1 MKKNLITVITL
12 ALVVVNLVLT
22 VILTITILPETQKAN
37 ELITK
42 VCSAIDLDLES
53 GSATSNANIPID
65 QIEVYNIDDEQT
77 INLKQDG
84 DGKDHFAMITVSI
97 SMDTKNSDYKE
108 LKPQVEEK
116 VNLIKG
122 DINNIVSQY
131 TIDEIKNNQSA
142 VQDEILKRSSKMFG
156 SDFIV
161 AVSSQRHNI
170 SKRRNLQWVVRILE
184 RYTFPKMK

>member
-53 GSATSNANIPID
+53 GSATSHANIPID
-65 QIEVYNIDDEQT
+65 QIEVYNLDDEQT

-97 SMDTKNSDYKE
+97 SMDTKNSDYKD

-142 VQDEILKRSSKMFG
+142 VQDEILKDLQKMFG

-161 AVSSQRHNI
+161 AVG
-170 SKRRNLQWVVRILE
+170 
-184 RYTFPKMK
+184 FPTAQYQ

>member
-42 VCSAIDLDLES
+42 VCRAIDLDLES
-53 GSATSNANIPID
+53 GSATSNVNIPID

-97 SMDTKNSDYKE
+97 SMDTKNSDYKD

-142 VQDEILKRSSKMFG
+142 VQDEILKDLQKMFG

-161 AVSSQRHNI
+161 AVG
-170 SKRRNLQWVVRILE
+170 
-184 RYTFPKMK
+184 FPTAQYQ

>member
-97 SMDTKNSDYKE
+97 SMDTKNGDYKE

-116 VNLIKG
+116 VNLIEG

-142 VQDEILKRSSKMFG
+142 VQDEILKDLQKMFG

-161 AVSSQRHNI
+161 AVG
-170 SKRRNLQWVVRILE
+170 
-184 RYTFPKMK
+184 FPTAQYQ

>member
-142 VQDEILKRSSKMFG
+142 VQDEILKDLQKMFG
-156 SDFIV
+156 ADFIV
-161 AVSSQRHNI
+161 AVG
-170 SKRRNLQWVVRILE
+170 
-184 RYTFPKMK
+184 FPTAQYQ

>member
-84 DGKDHFAMITVSI
+84 DGKDHFAMLTVSI
-97 SMDTKNSDYKE
+97 SMDTKNSDYKD

-131 TIDEIKNNQSA
+131 KIDEIKNNQSA
-142 VQDEILKRSSKMFG
+142 VQDEILKDLQKMFG

-161 AVSSQRHNI
+161 AVG
-170 SKRRNLQWVVRILE
+170 
-184 RYTFPKMK
+184 FPTAQYQ

>member
-84 DGKDHFAMITVSI
+84 DGKDHFAMLTVSI

-142 VQDEILKRSSKMFG
+142 VQGEILKDLQKMFG

-161 AVSSQRHNI
+161 AVG
-170 SKRRNLQWVVRILE
+170 
-184 RYTFPKMK
+184 FPTAQYQ

>member
-84 DGKDHFAMITVSI
+84 DGKDHFAMLTVSI
-97 SMDTKNSDYKE
+97 SMDTKNSDYKD

-116 VNLIKG
+116 VNLIKV

-142 VQDEILKRSSKMFG
+142 VQDEILKDLQKMFG

-161 AVSSQRHNI
+161 AVG
-170 SKRRNLQWVVRILE
+170 
-184 RYTFPKMK
+184 FPTAQYQ

>member
-22 VILTITILPETQKAN
+22 VILTITIFPETKKAN

-65 QIEVYNIDDEQT
+65 QIDVYNIEEQQT
-77 INLKQDG
+77 INLKSSG
-84 DGKDHFAMITVSI
+84 DGKDHFAIITVSI
-97 SMDTKNSDYKE
+97 SMDKKNKDYKDLQPE
-108 LKPQVEEK
+108 VENK
-116 VNLIKG
+116 VKLIKG
-122 DINNIVSQY
+122 EINNIVSQY
-131 TIDEIKNNQSA
+131 TMDEIKNNQSA
-142 VQDEILKRSSKMFG
+142 VQNEILKDLQKMFG

-161 AVSSQRHNI
+161 AVG
-170 SKRRNLQWVVRILE
+170 
-184 RYTFPKMK
+184 FPTAQYQ

>member
-84 DGKDHFAMITVSI
+84 DGKDHFAMLTVSI
-97 SMDTKNSDYKE
+97 SMDTKNTEYKD

-142 VQDEILKRSSKMFG
+142 VQDEILKDLQKMFG

-161 AVSSQRHNI
+161 AVG
-170 SKRRNLQWVVRILE
+170 
-184 RYTFPKMK
+184 FPTAQYQ

>member
-131 TIDEIKNNQSA
+131 RIDEIKNNQSA
-142 VQDEILKRSSKMFG
+142 VQDEILKDLQKMFG

-161 AVSSQRHNI
+161 AVG
-170 SKRRNLQWVVRILE
+170 
-184 RYTFPKMK
+184 FPTAQYQ

>member
-77 INLKQDG
+77 INLNQDG

-142 VQDEILKRSSKMFG
+142 VQDEILKDLQKMFG

-161 AVSSQRHNI
+161 AVG
-170 SKRRNLQWVVRILE
+170 
-184 RYTFPKMK
+184 FPTAQYQ

>member
-53 GSATSNANIPID
+53 GSATSNADIPID

-97 SMDTKNSDYKE
+97 SMDTKNSDYKD

-142 VQDEILKRSSKMFG
+142 VQDEILKDLQKMFG

-161 AVSSQRHNI
+161 AVG
-170 SKRRNLQWVVRILE
+170 
-184 RYTFPKMK
+184 FPTAQYQ

>member
-84 DGKDHFAMITVSI
+84 DGKDHFAMLTVSI
-97 SMDTKNSDYKE
+97 SMDTKNGDYKE

-142 VQDEILKRSSKMFG
+142 VQDEILKDLQKMFG

-161 AVSSQRHNI
+161 AVG
-170 SKRRNLQWVVRILE
+170 
-184 RYTFPKMK
+184 FPTAQYQ

>member
-22 VILTITILPETQKAN
+22 VILTIPILPETQKAN

-84 DGKDHFAMITVSI
+84 DGKDHFAMLTVSI
-97 SMDTKNSDYKE
+97 SMDTKNSDYKD

-142 VQDEILKRSSKMFG
+142 VQDEILKDLQKMFG

-161 AVSSQRHNI
+161 AVG
-170 SKRRNLQWVVRILE
+170 
-184 RYTFPKMK
+184 FPTAQYQ

>member
-1 MKKNLITVITL
+1 M
-12 ALVVVNLVLT
+12 
-22 VILTITILPETQKAN
+22 ILTITILPETQKAN

-84 DGKDHFAMITVSI
+84 DGKDHFAMLTVSI
-97 SMDTKNSDYKE
+97 SMDTKNSDYKD

-142 VQDEILKRSSKMFG
+142 VQDEILKDLQKMFG

-161 AVSSQRHNI
+161 AVG
-170 SKRRNLQWVVRILE
+170 
-184 RYTFPKMK
+184 FPTAQYQ

>member
-84 DGKDHFAMITVSI
+84 DGKDHFAMLTVSI
-97 SMDTKNSDYKE
+97 SMDTKNSDYKD

-131 TIDEIKNNQSA
+131 TIEEIKNNQSA
-142 VQDEILKRSSKMFG
+142 VQDEILKDLQKMFG

-161 AVSSQRHNI
+161 AVG
-170 SKRRNLQWVVRILE
+170 
-184 RYTFPKMK
+184 FPTAQYQ

>member
-53 GSATSNANIPID
+53 GSATNNANIPID

-97 SMDTKNSDYKE
+97 SMDTKNSDYKD

-142 VQDEILKRSSKMFG
+142 VQDEILKDLQKMFG

-161 AVSSQRHNI
+161 AVG
-170 SKRRNLQWVVRILE
+170 
-184 RYTFPKMK
+184 FPTAQYQ

>member
-1 MKKNLITVITL
+1 MKKYLITVITL

-22 VILTITILPETQKAN
+22 VILTITILPETKKAN

-65 QIEVYNIDDEQT
+65 QIDVYNIEDQQT
-77 INLKQDG
+77 INLKSSG

-97 SMDTKNSDYKE
+97 SMDKKNKDYKDLQPE
-108 LKPQVEEK
+108 VENK
-116 VNLIKG
+116 VELIKG
-122 DINNIVSQY
+122 EINNIVSQY
-131 TIDEIKNNQSA
+131 TIDEIKDNQSA
-142 VQDEILKRSSKMFG
+142 VQNEILKDLQKMFG

-161 AVSSQRHNI
+161 AVG
-170 SKRRNLQWVVRILE
+170 
-184 RYTFPKMK
+184 FPTAQYQ

>member
-84 DGKDHFAMITVSI
+84 DGKDHFAMLTVSI
-97 SMDTKNSDYKE
+97 SMDTKNSDYKD

-131 TIDEIKNNQSA
+131 TIDEIENNQSA
-142 VQDEILKRSSKMFG
+142 VQDEILKDLQKMFG

-161 AVSSQRHNI
+161 AVG
-170 SKRRNLQWVVRILE
+170 
-184 RYTFPKMK
+184 FPTAQYQ

>member
-97 SMDTKNSDYKE
+97 SMDTKNSDYKD
-108 LKPQVEEK
+108 LKQQVEEK

-142 VQDEILKRSSKMFG
+142 VQDEILKDLQKMFG

-161 AVSSQRHNI
+161 AVG
-170 SKRRNLQWVVRILE
+170 
-184 RYTFPKMK
+184 FPTAQYQ

>member
-12 ALVVVNLVLT
+12 ALVDVNLVLT
-22 VILTITILPETQKAN
+22 VILTITILPETKKAN

-84 DGKDHFAMITVSI
+84 DGKDHFAIITVSI

-108 LKPQVEEK
+108 LQPQVEEK

-142 VQDEILKRSSKMFG
+142 VQDEILKDLQKMFG

-161 AVSSQRHNI
+161 AVG
-170 SKRRNLQWVVRILE
+170 
-184 RYTFPKMK
+184 FPTAQYQ

>member
-53 GSATSNANIPID
+53 GSAISNANIPID

-142 VQDEILKRSSKMFG
+142 VQDEILKDLQKMFG

-161 AVSSQRHNI
+161 AVG
-170 SKRRNLQWVVRILE
+170 
-184 RYTFPKMK
+184 FPTAQYQ

>member
-53 GSATSNANIPID
+53 GSGTSIANIPID

-142 VQDEILKRSSKMFG
+142 VQDEILKDLQKMFG

-161 AVSSQRHNI
+161 AVG
-170 SKRRNLQWVVRILE
+170 
-184 RYTFPKMK
+184 FPTAQYQ

>member
-65 QIEVYNIDDEQT
+65 QIEVYN
-77 INLKQDG
+77 KQDG

-97 SMDTKNSDYKE
+97 SMDTKNSDYKD

-142 VQDEILKRSSKMFG
+142 VQDEILKDLQKMFG

-161 AVSSQRHNI
+161 AVG
-170 SKRRNLQWVVRILE
+170 
-184 RYTFPKMK
+184 FPTAQYQ